1 MHWFSTSTFL
11 LSQPLQRAL
20 AWTLEG
26 KKRGIKRGSYADKN
40 KCLKAVEKIKEKEQS
55 KKIKEERAQ
64 RKNNIKLNLEFK
76 Q

>member
-1 MHWFSTSTFL
+1 M
-11 LSQPLQRAL
+11 
-20 AWTLEG
+20 LEG
-26 KKRGIKRGSYADKN
+26 RKRGIKSGSYADKK